1 MFAMKK
7 NEPVSHIM
15 TDHVYTVQLRSRLTD
30 AITII
35 QKHHIHHLPVTKNEE
50 IVGMLSSNDI
60 DRLTFGG
67 IFDEQERI
75 DDAIINMLSISQ
87 VMTTVIKTVDV
98 NCSIKEVAEIFA
110 ESGFHALP
118 VMEGKKLRGIVTTT
132 DVIQYML
139 EQY

>member
-1 MFAMKK
+1 MKK

-35 QKHHIHHLPVTKNEE
+35 QKHHIHHLPVTRNDE

-98 NCSIKEVAEIFA
+98 NCPIKEVAEIFA
-110 ESGFHALP
+110 ENGFHALP
-118 VMEGKKLRGIVTTT
+118 VMEGKKLKGIVTTT
-132 DVIQYML
+132 DVIRYLLQQY
-139 EQY
+139 